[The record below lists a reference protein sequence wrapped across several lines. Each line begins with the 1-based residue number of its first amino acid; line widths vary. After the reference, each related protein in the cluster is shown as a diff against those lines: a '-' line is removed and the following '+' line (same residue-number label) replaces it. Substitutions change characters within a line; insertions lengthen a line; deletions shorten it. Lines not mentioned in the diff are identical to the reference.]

1 MSGCSVGMV
10 QVLGRWKLD
19 LAWASG
25 VLMSSSQMERGL
37 GQHPEFSHLGA
48 GAGAGGLDLWL
59 GLQGCSQPSQALV
72 SSLEHITKT

>member
-1 MSGCSVGMV
+1 MLGRAVGLV

-19 LAWASG
+19 LAWAAG

-37 GQHPEFSHLGA
+37 GQHPEFSHL

-72 SSLEHITKT
+72 SSLEHVTKT